1 MSLKHL
7 ILAVVGTRPATGYE
21 ITKEFDEVAGFYWR
35 ATHQQVYREL
45 AALAEA
51 GLVRFKEVEQQGKPD
66 KKVYT
71 ITAKGRR
78 AFADW
83 FREPPEAPRHAD
95 PLMIKFFAA
104 ELVGIEDLRAQLALA
119 RERHAALLAT
129 FEAIEAKYYAEPV
142 DEMPRWK
149 KLIYLTLRLGITRE
163 RAWLRWA
170 EESERVLRACE

>member
-7 ILAVVGTRPATGYE
+7 ILAVVGARPSTGYE

-45 AALAEA
+45 ATLAEA
-51 GLVRFKEVEQQGKPD
+51 GLVRFKEVAQQGKPD

-119 RERHAALLAT
+119 REHHAALLAT
-129 FEAIEAKYYAEPV
+129 YEAIAAQHYAEPV
-142 DEMPRWK
+142 DTMPRWK
-149 KLIYLTLRLGITRE
+149 KMIYLTLRLGITRE
-163 RAWLRWA
+163 RAWLSWA
-170 EESERVLRACE
+170 DESERVLRA

>member
-1 MSLKHL
+1 M
-7 ILAVVGTRPATGYE
+7 
-21 ITKEFDEVAGFYWR
+21 
-35 ATHQQVYREL
+35 
-45 AALAEA
+45 
-51 GLVRFKEVEQQGKPD
+51 RFKEVEQQGKPD

-170 EESERVLRACE
+170 EESERALRSCV